1 MAIPDNYIDK
11 ITKGNDSRMISP
23 AADMVRVNNDNFD
36 GETLDEVLD
45 DVAQAISDV
54 GADVFVVNI
63 ESDGND
69 GYTCDKTN
77 AEIYAAWQAGRNIV
91 LIRDS
96 EFLYN
101 LNIPPSQ
108 TDCEFSGDDYED
120 IAGHHQY
127 TIYTRNGQQK
137 VLEVFIYFQEH
148 LQSGTNIRTI
158 NNQSLLGS
166 GNLTASDIGAL
177 PSNTHIPAD
186 QVQSN
191 WNETNTSSKAYIQNK
206 PTIPAAQVNSDW
218 DASSGVAQILNKPT
232 FKTIN
237 GESIVGTGDI
247 EAGSGDVA
255 TAFTITITSTTIEVQ
270 PMTGAMMTVGTD
282 VSFQVV

>member
-1 MAIPDNYIDK
+1 MPNIDK
-11 ITKGNDSRMISP
+11 VTLNGTDYKLIDSTVPSWAKASTK
-23 AADMVRVNNDNFD
+23 
-36 GETLDEVLD
+36 
-45 DVAQAISDV
+45 
-54 GADVFVVNI
+54 
-63 ESDGND
+63 
-69 GYTCDKTN
+69 
-77 AEIYAAWQAGRNIV
+77 
-91 LIRDS
+91 
-96 EFLYN
+96 
-101 LNIPPSQ
+101 PS
-108 TDCEFSGDDYED
+108 Y
-120 IAGHHQY
+120 
-127 TIYTRNGQQK
+127 
-137 VLEVFIYFQEH
+137 
-148 LQSGTNIRTI
+148 
-158 NNQSLLGS
+158 
-166 GNLTASDIGAL
+166 TASEVGAL

>member
-45 DVAQAISDV
+45 DVAQTISDV

-91 LIRDS
+91 LIS
-96 EFLYN
+96 LGECLYK
-101 LNIPPSQ
+101 LNALPSQ
-108 TDCEFSGDDYED
+108 TFCEFGGEQYDDIGGYRYYS
-120 IAGHHQY
+120 IF
-127 TIYTRNGQQK
+127 TNNGQQK
-137 VLEVFIYFQEH
+137 VVETYIYFQEQ
-148 LQSGTNIRTI
+148 LASGTNIKTI
-158 NNQSLLGS
+158 NNLSLLGS

-191 WNETNTSSKAYIQNK
+191 WNETDTSSKAYIQNK